1 MKFSLAPTAIQAELL
16 RWIAANP
23 GAAVESSKTNTL
35 WALEQRKLVVQR
47 FSTREGRQEQTA
59 AITEQGK
66 YYLKHGRHPE
76 EVEREAQRNARDPE
90 TAKDAPSDGVDLIRR
105 LEAAG
110 GTIVVPD
117 PGVMTRGRWSRAFY
131 HAVNNDLLSP
141 GHKLRLTGREKGDL
155 KLRLV
160 DPAKEPPPPPP
171 VPVIEVPVDLARAHH
186 LITATRKA
194 LGRRQT
200 GTADTR
206 GQQGVVPIRV
216 SMPLV
221 DRALR
226 IMQGLFTEAEQRG
239 YAVEARLTEASRR
252 RAEPTTA
259 VVIIVKGHAF
269 PLEICERTTK
279 QPHEPT
285 ARELRDAEREPAWM
299 RKRIP
304 KYDHVPD
311 GRLMIDAPGHDQ
323 TYGHRWYDCS
333 DGTRW
338 TLESRLGHLL
348 AAIEE
353 RAERAEAERIRAE
366 QAERLRH
373 QRWLEAVDEA
383 HQRLIRD
390 RRLKALEQ
398 QLEAR
403 RTASEIRSLC
413 AAVRESAT
421 GTPTDAAIEWLR
433 WAEAHADSIDPV
445 IAGVALPPDPPP
457 SRQDLAP
464 YLGSQNT
471 HNYPWPFPKT
481 AVEDRSTGTP

>member
-1 MKFSLAPTAIQAELL
+1 MKSSLAPTEIQAELL
-16 RWIAANP
+16 RWVAANP
-23 GAAVESSKTNTL
+23 GAEIESHKSTTL
-35 WALEQRKLVVQR
+35 WALEQRKLVKR
-47 FSTREGRQEQTA
+47 KFSITKQGYQVQTA
-59 AITEQGK
+59 AVTEQGK

-76 EVEREAQRNARDPE
+76 EVEREAQRNARDPD
-90 TAKDAPSDGVDLIRR
+90 TAKDAPADGPELIRR
-105 LEAAG
+105 LEVADG
-110 GTIVVPD
+110 NITVPD
-117 PGVMTRGRWSRAFY
+117 PGVMTRGRWTRAFY
-131 HAVNNDLLSP
+131 HAVNNDLLPP
-141 GHKLRLTGREKGDL
+141 GQKLRLTGREKGDL

-171 VPVIEVPVDLARAHH
+171 VPVVEVPADLAHAHP

-206 GQQGVVPIRV
+206 GQQGVIPIHV
-216 SMPLV
+216 SRPLV

-226 IMQGLFTEAEQRG
+226 IMQGLLSEAEQRG
-239 YAVEARLTEASRR
+239 YTVEARPIEASRR
-252 RAEPTTA
+252 RDEPRSA
-259 VVIIVKGHAF
+259 VVITVKGHAF

-323 TYGHRWYDCS
+323 TYGYRQYDCS

-348 AAIEE
+348 AAIEK
-353 RAERAEAERIRAE
+353 RAERAEEKRIQAE
-366 QAERLRH
+366 QAEQLRK

-390 RRLKALEQ
+390 HRIKALEQ
-398 QLEAR
+398 QLETR
-403 RTASEIRSLC
+403 RTANEIRALC

-421 GTPTDAAIEWLR
+421 GTPSDATIEWLR
-433 WAEAHADSIDPV
+433 WAESHAASIDPV

-457 SRQDLAP
+457 SRQNLAP
-464 YLGSQNT
+464 YLGSQNA
-471 HNYPWPFPKT
+471 HAYPWPFLNH
-481 AVEDRSTGTP
+481 